1 MDMKCTS
8 LCPCWSEQKH
18 EGYAPTIHCRAR
30 EGKIVG
36 KLYGGQHTLAAEFD
50 CIGEFDVVLRET
62 QKALTSLSLFFY
74 RLTDTY
80 FAQREKEADRDAEN
94 LDRSL

>member
-8 LCPCWSEQKH
+8 LCPCWSKREH
-18 EGYAPTIHCRAR
+18 EGYAPTIHCHAR

-36 KLYGGQHTLAAEFD
+36 KLYGGQNTLAAEFD

-62 QKALTSLSLFFY
+62 QKALTLLSLFFY

-80 FAQREKEADRDAEN
+80 FAQREKEAVQDAKN
-94 LDRSL
+94 LD

>member
-1 MDMKCTS
+1 VVEMKCTS
-8 LCPCWSEQKH
+8 LCPCWSKREH
-18 EGYAPTIHCRAR
+18 EGYAPTIHCHAR

-36 KLYGGQHTLAAEFD
+36 KLYGGQNTLAAEFD

-80 FAQREKEADRDAEN
+80 FTQKGKEEIPDAEGV
-94 LDRSL
+94 D